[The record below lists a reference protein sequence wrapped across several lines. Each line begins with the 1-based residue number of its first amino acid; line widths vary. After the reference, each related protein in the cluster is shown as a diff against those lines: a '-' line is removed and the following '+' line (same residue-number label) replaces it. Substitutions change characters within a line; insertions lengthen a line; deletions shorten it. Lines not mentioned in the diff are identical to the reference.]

1 MTESGVDPAGMRV
14 RARAC
19 EECFMDGRGAF
30 ADSAAP
36 HESLSPS
43 RPCNLLYVLYSSGT
57 ADVTIQPI
65 TVAF

>member
-1 MTESGVDPAGMRV
+1 
-14 RARAC
+14 
-19 EECFMDGRGAF
+19 MDGRGAF